1 MIFAA
6 GCGTGRKAMDPAKKF
21 PADRLRKDFTL
32 LREIMEEFHPALYWY
47 TPKDSMD
54 HYFDRYYNAI
64 TDSMTRQ
71 QFGFTILAPLTT
83 KVHCGHT
90 SFNYPRAYSRRQRE
104 HIQPSFPLFMK
115 IWPDTMVLTSNLNK
129 KDSILKKGTL
139 INSIN
144 GLDVQQLTDTLFR
157 FMPTDGYAE
166 NVNYI
171 RLSAAFPYYH
181 RNIMGLH
188 GTYTVGYTDSA
199 GTEGTTTVPLF
210 DPATDSL
217 ARTFIKSRNRQ
228 IDPEEKP
235 AKWENFRALKIDTMH
250 SLAIMTIHSF
260 GSKGKLPAF
269 YRKRF
274 RQLRK
279 KNIPNLVI
287 DLRTNG
293 GGRVNNYTALARY
306 IRNTPFKVADTVTAM
321 HNGLGHYKRY
331 FNAGWLHSLI
341 LFFTTSKKDDGR
353 YHFRYWENHVF
364 HPRRKNHYTGKVF
377 VLINGPTFSAS
388 TLFAHAVKG
397 QSNVLLVGEE
407 AGGGA
412 YGNSGIL
419 IPDVI
424 LPETKMKVRMPLFRL
439 VQYHHGPK
447 DGRGVMPDVYVPPTV
462 DNVRKGRD
470 GKMDKVMEIIK
481 DSPAIQ

>member
-1 MIFAA
+1 
-6 GCGTGRKAMDPAKKF
+6 MDPAKKF
-21 PADRLRKDFTL
+21 PAEALRKDYTL
-32 LREIMEEFHPALYWY
+32 LRKIMEEFHPALYWY

-54 HYFDRYYNAI
+54 YYFDKYYNAI

-90 SFNYPRAYSRRQRE
+90 SFNYPRAYGRRQRE
-104 HIQPSFPLFMK
+104 HAQPSFPLFMK

-129 KDSILKKGTL
+129 KDSILKRGTL
-139 INSIN
+139 INRIN
-144 GLDVQQLTDTLFR
+144 GLDLQQLADTLFQ
-157 FMPTDGYAE
+157 FMPTDGYSE

-181 RNIMGLH
+181 RNIMGLSKK
-188 GTYTVGYTDSA
+188 YAVEYTDST
-199 GTEGTTTVPLF
+199 GIERTDTVALF
-210 DPATDSL
+210 DPANDSL
-217 ARTFIKSRNRQ
+217 AKSFIRNRNRQ

-235 AKWENFRALKIDTMH
+235 AKWENFRSLKIDSTN
-250 SLAIMTIHSF
+250 SLAVMTVHSF
-260 GSKGKLPAF
+260 GSKGRLPAF
-269 YRKRF
+269 FRKSF

-279 KNIPNLVI
+279 KEIPNLVI

-293 GGRVNNYTALARY
+293 GGKVNNYTTLARY
-306 IRNTPFKVADTVTAM
+306 IRDTPFKVADTVTAM
-321 HNGLGHYKRY
+321 HNGLGRYKRY
-331 FNAGWLHSLI
+331 FSSGWINSLI
-341 LFFTTSKKDDGR
+341 LFFTTSKKEDGR

-364 HPRRKNHYTGKVF
+364 HPRKRNHYKGKVF

-388 TLFAHAVKG
+388 TLFSHAVKG

-412 YGNSGIL
+412 HGNSGIL
-419 IPDVI
+419 IPDVV
-424 LPETKMKVRMPLFRL
+424 LPETKMKVRMPLFKL

-447 DGRGVMPDVYVPPTV
+447 DGRGVMPDIYVPPTV
-462 DNVRKGRD
+462 ENVRMGRD
-470 GKMDKVMEIIK
+470 GKMEKVMEMIK
-481 DSPAIQ
+481 DSSAIQ